1 MAKSSIQAISVTN
14 MFWWWWVTH
23 WSGMMKC

>member
-14 MFWWWWVTH
+14 TFWWW
-23 WSGMMKC
+23 